1 MKRIKIISGILC
13 LLIVLSALS
22 ACGSSPK
29 KDIVG
34 TWVQAGYSNATFKFQ
49 KGGSFWSSEGS
60 GQYVIGNKTLTIS
73 VESEKEII
81 EWNEDFIENPD
92 SDCWYVDGDF
102 LVMWGRYYIRA
113 GADQNK
119 VLKKYIGK
127 DLSQLSQD
135 N

>member
-1 MKRIKIISGILC
+1 MKKIKVISAILC
-13 LLIVLSALS
+13 LLIVLSAFS

-34 TWVQAGYSNATFKFQ
+34 TWVPAGYSEAIFKFN
-49 KGGSFWSSEGS
+49 KDGSFWSNEGS
-60 GQYVIGNKTLTIS
+60 GQYVIGNKTLTIN
-73 VESEKEII
+73 VESQEETY
-81 EWNEDFIENPD
+81 EWSEDFIEEPD

-102 LVMWGRYYIRA
+102 LVMWGLYCVRA

-127 DLSQLSQD
+127 DLSQVSQW
-135 N
+135 

>member
-1 MKRIKIISGILC
+1 MKKIKVISAILC

-34 TWVQAGYSNATFKFQ
+34 TWVLAGYSEAVFDFK
-49 KGGSFWSSEGS
+49 KDGSFWSNEGS
-60 GQYVIGNKTLTIS
+60 GQYVIGNKTLTIN
-73 VESEKEII
+73 VESEEETY
-81 EWNEDFIENPD
+81 EWSEDFIEEPD
-92 SDCWYVDGDF
+92 SGCWYVDVDF
-102 LVMWGRYYIRA
+102 LVMGRRYYVRA

-127 DLSQLSQD
+127 DLSQVSQR
-135 N
+135 